1 MAATAPPPPTL
12 DTLPAD
18 VLARMLLSPEE
29 LLAVAGVNRALR
41 SALDAPQHAS
51 LWPLWAS
58 VVMRRADPAASLAL
72 ASRGARPPP
81 DEADAAAW
89 LTEEE
94 VAASRVHK
102 MYARCTQIEREPTIG
117 FDGSIIMCNVVTV
130 PYEAAARYDVR
141 RTAGEFKAAE
151 EARAA
156 AGDAAD
162 EAAEAA
168 AAADKAGGATVP
180 AAPAWATTLAWHAAR
195 LGSWRALVYAL
206 TQRHCNTCGAVTR
219 WVAWAPAA
227 DSDAGGHACGRVAGA
242 RRCARRSGGSHRQHA
257 RPLLRR
263 LPPAGRG
270 CGRGAVA
277 RSGAQRALF
286 RRGAAGG

>member
-117 FDGSIIMCNVVTV
+117 FDGSVSGVSEGTRSRAALVALVVVMCHS
-130 PYEAAARYDVR
+130 EIQCAALRAQR
-141 RTAGEFKAAE
+141 RCP
-151 EARAA
+151 ARAA
-156 AGDAAD
+156 ALV
-162 EAAEAA
+162 
-168 AAADKAGGATVP
+168 VP
-180 AAPAWATTLAWHAAR
+180 FVRRTGRRSFVLVVVPFCTAPAPACPPLPTPHAW
-195 LGSWRALVYAL
+195 
-206 TQRHCNTCGAVTR
+206 
-219 WVAWAPAA
+219 PM
-227 DSDAGGHACGRVAGA
+227 DA
-242 RRCARRSGGSHRQHA
+242 SS
-257 RPLLRR
+257 L
-263 LPPAGRG
+263 
-270 CGRGAVA
+270 
-277 RSGAQRALF
+277 
-286 RRGAAGG
+286 AAGGFGRSAVSKKLRAVGSMRWIASV